1 LNNRL
6 YLTMIILFLFFSV
19 FTAAKQTSELL
30 LELKSLQKQVEF
42 SNELNDES
50 LLEDSIDSINKLIL
64 NNPGNMDFEAKA
76 YVVLGDAYFY
86 RGNFLSAQ
94 QNYQKAIDLL
104 PETGAEYPYCLYS
117 MIYSYYYLLNTTTD
131 TYRQNYINNATIL
144 LDKLY
149 SYEEYR
155 QDSLLLRGMILKEN
169 KDYSG
174 AVGAFEQ
181 INSAELTGLASY
193 YKGLIL
199 YQQGNYPSAILA
211 FQKASD
217 NGEDKDLIAAS
228 IYQVINAMIN
238 LKNYQDAIVYSE
250 KLIRDFGSSRYKNE
264 IFKQHVEIL
273 YRTGDYQNAKKY
285 IENILLNAS
294 DNQSKMEAYNVIGW
308 LAYETNNLNEA
319 VQNWKNAI
327 NAGFSQYPSQAFEIA
342 KTCIEALSE
351 TGDYTRTLSFLNE
364 IKAQFPNKKTEI
376 DLETAKVYMNTNRY
390 AQAEQL
396 LNSVL
401 STGLYYNEVNYLTAL
416 LNREMNNSRVA
427 LDYIRRV
434 INSGNASYVYK
445 GYLFEGDLYFQLS
458 DYSNAKISYENAMKI
473 ADDFGRLQC
482 LLNLGIV
489 EMELKNYNQAK
500 DYFNELKSK
509 NLTDLDASLTGA
521 LYLAEVYYKMGDNNN
536 AVKEYDWIIENDKTG
551 KYISNSMMKK
561 YDILLSATS
570 ANYDSI
576 ITELDKQIN
585 STSDLVLKDEL
596 KFLKAEAYMKKG
608 DLLTAFNF
616 CRDVNF
622 DRLSASSK
630 AAVLYIRGKYFIS
643 QNNET
648 ELQLNFDNLI
658 ENYPNSPK
666 TPWAMQDY
674 ALYYYNN
681 QNYNQSKNLF
691 FNLLTKYPEFQKVD
705 VAYFYIGLCYEKM
718 GESDQA
724 RQIFSTFLEKFPE
737 SARTDEVKQHLS
749 WLE

>member
-1 LNNRL
+1 MLSVL
-6 YLTMIILFLFFSV
+6 LFSV
-19 FTAAKQTSELL
+19 IFAKQTNELL
-30 LELKSLQKQVEF
+30 LELMSLQKQVEF
-42 SNELNDES
+42 SYDLNDTS
-50 LLEDSIDSINKLIL
+50 LLQSSIDSINKLIL
-64 NNPGNMDFEAKA
+64 NNPGNIDFEGKA

-86 RGNFLSAQ
+86 KGNFLSAQ
-94 QNYQKAIDLL
+94 QNYQKAMDIL
-104 PETGAEYPYCLYS
+104 PESGSEYSYCVYS
-117 MIYSYYYLLNTTTD
+117 TIYSYYYLLDNTTD
-131 TYRQNYINNATIL
+131 VYRQNYINNAMIL

-149 SYEEYR
+149 TYEDYR
-155 QDSLLLRGMILKEN
+155 EDSLLLRGMLLKEN
-169 KDYSG
+169 NDFSG
-174 AVGAFEQ
+174 AVGVFEQ
-181 INSAELTGLASY
+181 INDSELIGLASY

-199 YQQGNYPSAILA
+199 YEQGNFPASILA

-238 LKNYQDAIVYSE
+238 LKNYKDALIYSE
-250 KLIRDFGSSRYKNE
+250 KLVRDYGSSRYKNE

-273 YRTGDYQNAKKY
+273 YRTGDYQNAKRY

-294 DNQSKMEAYNVIGW
+294 DNKSKMEAYNVIGW
-308 LAYETNNLNEA
+308 LAYETNNLNDA
-319 VQNWKNAI
+319 VQNWRNAI
-327 NAGFSQYPSQAFEIA
+327 NSGFSENPAQAFEIA

-364 IKAQFPNKKTEI
+364 IKAKFPNKKTEI
-376 DLETAKVYMNTNRY
+376 DLETAKVYMNTNRFS
-390 AQAEQL
+390 QAEQL

-401 STGLYYNEVNYLTAL
+401 STGLFYNEVNYLMAV
-416 LNREMNNSRVA
+416 LNKEMNNSQEA
-427 LDYIRRV
+427 LNYIKRV
-434 INSGNASYVYK
+434 ISSGSTDYVYK

-458 DYSNAKISYENAMKI
+458 DYSNAKISYDNAMKI

-500 DYFNELKSK
+500 TYFNELKTY

-521 LYLAEVYYKMGDNNN
+521 LYLAEVFTKMDDSLN

-551 KYISNSMMKK
+551 KYISNSLMKK
-561 YDILLSATS
+561 YDILLSSPSVNLTA
-570 ANYDSI
+570 I
-576 ITELDKQIN
+576 ITELDNQIN
-585 STSDLVLKDEL
+585 ATTDLILKDEL

-608 DLLTAFNF
+608 DLLTAYNF

-622 DRLSASSK
+622 ERLSSASK

-648 ELQLNFDNLI
+648 ELKINFDQLI
-658 ENYPNSPK
+658 DDFPNSPK

-691 FNLLTKYPEFQKVD
+691 FNLLTKYPDFKKVD

-718 GESDQA
+718 GESDKA
-724 RQIFSTFLEKFPE
+724 KQIFTTFLEKFP
-737 SARTDEVKQHLS
+737 SSSRTDEVRQHLS